1 MTYDLLIKNGNVID
15 GHGNPDPYVPWVQ
28 VDVAIRKDRIVKVGS
43 VALNGAQKVIDA
55 TGLIVSPGFI
65 DIHSHSD
72 GYLFENPKAE
82 STIRQGITTVGV
94 GNCGLSAAPIGG
106 EYRPSKSI
114 MPDTLEWDW
123 VTMGDYLEKLEQKGV
138 SLNVVPLVGHSNIR
152 GMAMGYRTGKPSKTE
167 LEKMKEVLRKAMDDG
182 AWGMTSG
189 LIYPTG
195 SFSDQEEMA
204 ELCRVVRERGGIY
217 NTHIRGQSDTLLAA
231 TMEALDVARASG
243 VPVHI
248 HHHKGMGDAN
258 APKVMFTLSM
268 VEEALSGGMDV
279 TLDMYP
285 YLAGQGGL
293 GLFLPLWVHEGGPKV
308 LVERLK
314 DHKLRERMV
323 REMMEPGLVPG
334 YQSYVRDLGWEK
346 CWEKVIICGC
356 SAEQHKGWAG
366 KSLAEAKPDWQNP
379 FDFIFDLLID
389 ENGDVPVVIPD
400 VMDLDDTYLQM
411 VLRHPVT
418 MIGSDGYALAP
429 YGILGQGKPHPRS
442 YGAFPRALGVYVRQ
456 KKLFTWQE
464 AIRKMTSLPARFLG
478 IKDRGLIREGMYAD
492 IVIFNPVSVI
502 DRATFSD
509 PHQYPEGIETVIA
522 NGSVVVKKGE
532 HTGAMAGRVLRHGS
546 S

>member
-1 MTYDLLIKNGNVID
+1 MTYDLLIKNGNIID
-15 GHGNPDPYVPWVQ
+15 GQGDPDPFMPWVRA
-28 VDVAIRKDRIVKVGS
+28 DVAIRKDKIIKVGS
-43 VALNGAQKVIDA
+43 IDSSEAKEVVDA

-72 GYLFENPKAE
+72 GYLLENPKAE

-106 EYRPSKSI
+106 DYRPSKSI
-114 MPDTLEWDW
+114 MPDKLEWDW
-123 VTMGDYLEKLEQKGV
+123 TTMGDYLHKLEKKGI

-152 GMAMGYRTGKPSKTE
+152 GVVMGYKRGKPSKAE
-167 LEKMKEVLRKAMDDG
+167 MEKMKDVLQEALDDG

-195 SFSDQEEMA
+195 SFSDQDEMT
-204 ELCRVVRERGGIY
+204 ELCKVVKERGGIY
-217 NTHIRGQSDTLLAA
+217 NTHIRGQGDTMIAA
-231 TMEALDVARASG
+231 FMEALKVAQVSG
-243 VPVHI
+243 VPLHV

-268 VEEALSGGMDV
+268 VDEAVSNGMDV

-293 GLFLPLWVHEGGPKV
+293 GLFLPLWVHEGGPKT
-308 LVERLK
+308 LIERLK
-314 DHKLRERMV
+314 DRKLRERMV

-334 YQSYVRDLGWEK
+334 YQSYVRDLGWQH
-346 CWEKVIICGC
+346 CWEKVIICEC
-356 SAEQHKGWAG
+356 SVDKNKGLAG
-366 KSLAEAKPDWQNP
+366 KSLAEAKPDWQDP
-379 FDFIFDLLID
+379 FEFIFDLLI
-389 ENGDVPVVIPD
+389 EEGGDVPVVIPD
-400 VMDLDDTYLQM
+400 VMNLDDTYLQM
-411 VLRHPVT
+411 VFRHPVT

-442 YGAFPRALGVYVRQ
+442 YGAFPRVLGKYVRE

-464 AIRKMTSLPARFLG
+464 AIHKMTSLPARFLG

-509 PHQYPEGIETVIA
+509 PHQYPEGIEFVIT
-522 NGSVVVKKGE
+522 NGTVVVKRGE
-532 HTGAMAGRVLRHGS
+532 HTGAMSGRVLRHS
-546 S
+546 K